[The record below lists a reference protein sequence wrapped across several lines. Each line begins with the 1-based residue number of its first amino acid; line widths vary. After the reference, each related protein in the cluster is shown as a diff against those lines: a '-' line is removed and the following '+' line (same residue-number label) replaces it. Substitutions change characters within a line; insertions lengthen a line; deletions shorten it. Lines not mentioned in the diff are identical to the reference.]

1 MNFDYADNGL
11 VKKGKELNEFYIAG
25 DDQKFYPAKA
35 KVIGETVVVSAKAVK
50 KPVAVR
56 FAFTNGAL
64 PNLFNKENL
73 PASAFRTDYWEI
85 KLK

>member
-1 MNFDYADNGL
+1 MYTNPSL

-25 DDQKFYPAKA
+25 DDQKFYLAKA
-35 KVIGETVVVSAKAVK
+35 KVVGKTVVVSAKAVK

-73 PASAFRTDYWEI
+73 PTSAFRTDDWIIE
-85 KLK
+85 LK